1 MGRLIEA
8 NTVNNNKN
16 NNMDKG
22 SKVKDKD
29 SNNNRHLADILEVDL
44 LTVMDKV
51 PDNLEAPHLAL
62 GNNR

>member
-8 NTVNNNKN
+8 NTVNNNKD
-16 NNMDKG
+16 NNMDKD
-22 SKVKDKD
+22 SKD
-29 SNNNRHLADILEVDL
+29 SNNNHHLADLLEVDL

-51 PDNLEAPHLAL
+51 PDNQEAPHLAL

>member
-8 NTVNNNKN
+8 NTVNNNKD
-16 NNMDKG
+16 NNMDKD
-22 SKVKDKD
+22 SKDKD
-29 SNNNRHLADILEVDL
+29 SNNNHHLADLLEVDL